1 MTSLLKS
8 LKQVP
13 VNAGYFVC
21 IKTDASGLIGVN
33 TSGNPDTASFA
44 TATLGNQY
52 IDLGVTRVVRGATNK
67 VYRKVVAVTSPL
79 DVNAAEKFIEIGAA
93 ASSFARM
100 G

>member
-8 LKQVP
+8 FKQVP

-33 TSGNPDTASFA
+33 STSGNPDTASVA

-52 IDLGVTRVVRGATNK
+52 MDLGVTRRTGSK
-67 VYRKVVAVTSPL
+67 VYRKVVIVTSPL
-79 DVNAAEKFIEIGAA
+79 NVLGDEKFIEIGGA